1 MRLFDK
7 RMALIGLVGVTLSL
21 LGEVICEI
29 TTNFAG
35 GVCVCQI
42 AALEGLVKKYLIDLF
57 REILVLR

>member
-7 RMALIGLVGVTLSL
+7 RMALIGLAGATLSL

-29 TTNFAG
+29 TTNFTG
-35 GVCVCQI
+35 GVCQI